1 MQCNKNHREF
11 SVKKRSMGK
20 PFPLVMTQRVRDN
33 DNAANTSIVGA
44 SCVRVGKAGHTADSI
59 QAIENS
65 IFCETEE
72 EKCQF
77 LLDSLEGKHILN
89 YFWF

>member
-1 MQCNKNHREF
+1 
-11 SVKKRSMGK
+11 MGK

-59 QAIENS
+59 QY
-65 IFCETEE
+65 TVHRL
-72 EKCQF
+72 QF
-77 LLDSLEGKHILN
+77 TVYDTQ
-89 YFWF
+89 YAV